1 MTDLKTL
8 QHPRFSRAYLRMSQ
22 TADQRGAVEHRRR
35 LLEGLSGQVIEV
47 GAGQGRNFPHY
58 PATVT
63 EVLAV
68 EPDDTLRAL
77 AHATDETAPVAV
89 QVVAGRA
96 EDLPAGDGSY
106 DAIVF
111 CLVLCTITDPHA
123 ALTEA
128 ARALRPGGQIRFLE
142 HVRSTRTLPAL
153 LEDAIT
159 PLWSRLGGGC
169 HPGRDTAATIT
180 AAGFE
185 IQQIDRFGF
194 AMAPLAPP
202 LAHILGRATKP

>member
-22 TADQRGAVEHRRR
+22 TADQRGAVEHRRQ
-35 LLEGLSGQVIEV
+35 LLEGLSGRVIEV
-47 GAGQGRNFPHY
+47 GAGHGRNFPHY

-63 EVLAV
+63 DVLAV

-77 AHATDETAPVAV
+77 AHATGKTAPVAV

-96 EDLPAGDGSY
+96 EDLPADDDSH

-111 CLVLCTITDPHA
+111 CLVLCTVTDPHA
-123 ALTEA
+123 ALIEA
-128 ARALRPGGQIRFLE
+128 ARVLRPGGQIRFLE
-142 HVRSTRTLPAL
+142 HVRSAHRLTAL
-153 LEDAIT
+153 LEDAVT

-169 HPGRDTAATIT
+169 HPNRDTAMTIT

-194 AMAPLAPP
+194 AMAALAPAA
-202 LAHILGRATKP
+202 AHILGIAVRP